1 MVNQYSLKETTNLNK
16 NSMDK
21 VCSDNSRNDETKLF
35 DLVWLVEFGITKNK
49 TKTFFFHRIGFQLNV
64 FLVVWA
70 FINNDMQ
77 SRTVIENLKIQA
89 CCLLACRV
97 QPPSIIIKCLE
108 ICFCLYNII
117 DDCVSDRVHH
127 IE

>member
-77 SRTVIENLKIQA
+77 SKTVIENLKIQA
-89 CCLLACRV
+89 CCFDNHQMFGNVFLF
-97 QPPSIIIKCLE
+97 I
-108 ICFCLYNII
+108 
-117 DDCVSDRVHH
+117 
-127 IE
+127 

>member
-1 MVNQYSLKETTNLNK
+1 MANQYSLKETTNLNK

-21 VCSDNSRNDETKLF
+21 
-35 DLVWLVEFGITKNK
+35 
-49 TKTFFFHRIGFQLNV
+49 
-64 FLVVWA
+64 
-70 FINNDMQ
+70 

-117 DDCVSDRVHH
+117 DDCVSDRH
-127 IE
+127 I